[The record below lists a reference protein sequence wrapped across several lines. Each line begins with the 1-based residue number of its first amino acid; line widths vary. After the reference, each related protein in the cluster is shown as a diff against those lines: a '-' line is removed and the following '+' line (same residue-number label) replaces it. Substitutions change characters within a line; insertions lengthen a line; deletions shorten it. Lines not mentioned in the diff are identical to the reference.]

1 MFITGHSGKEG
12 VRYESAMRAF
22 VVENNAALP
31 LPVSRKG
38 HPPPHP
44 LHQSV
49 WSGSSHPFS
58 FESLSFPSKICIK
71 GP

>member
-44 LHQSV
+44 PPPVSV
-49 WSGSSHPFS
+49 VWIV
-58 FESLSFPSKICIK
+58 PSI
-71 GP
+71 